1 MFNEW
6 GCCGQ
11 LLMNCGHGEKAQR
24 IGQIRYYT
32 DCVCLYTY
40 TWKHSLLAL
49 VFVYVNYIFVSYTI
63 TILKLTVI
71 KGHYLFCILFVLFLF
86 IPLCVCL
93 FIYRLLFFF
102 LYWFLWLYIF
112 FTIWFIWVFFRK
124 TDAFWQFVHLF
135 VFMNCHKAVIAPGWE
150 SNYRHHSPQ
159 HFPIPPKAFPGYIST
174 PFDTKKQ
181 QVCPRGWAVS
191 HCSAI

>member
-1 MFNEW
+1 MSESLTYIDLASSSIIYALLLSECCCRSPHIINQLFTSSLLMFNEW

-32 DCVCLYTY
+32 DCVCVCIHIPENTHCLHWYLYQC
-40 TWKHSLLAL
+40 
-49 VFVYVNYIFVSYTI
+49 IFVIYTI

-93 FIYRLLFFF
+93 FIYRLLGFFF

-112 FTIWFIWVFFRK
+112 FTIWFIWVFF
-124 TDAFWQFVHLF
+124 
-135 VFMNCHKAVIAPGWE
+135 
-150 SNYRHHSPQ
+150 
-159 HFPIPPKAFPGYIST
+159 
-174 PFDTKKQ
+174 
-181 QVCPRGWAVS
+181 
-191 HCSAI
+191 